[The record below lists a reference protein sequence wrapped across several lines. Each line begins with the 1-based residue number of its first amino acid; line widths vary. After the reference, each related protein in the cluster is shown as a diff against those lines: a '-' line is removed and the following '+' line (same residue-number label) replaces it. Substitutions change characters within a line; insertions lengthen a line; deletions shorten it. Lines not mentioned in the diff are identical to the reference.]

1 MSTTVNSTD
10 SIPGMVLEAL
20 AEAIV
25 EVPEESK
32 ALRSSVTRLGD
43 GQTNPDE

>member
-1 MSTTVNSTD
+1 MSTTMNNTD
-10 SIPGMVLEAL
+10 STPGTVLEEL

>member
-1 MSTTVNSTD
+1 MSTVNSSDGT
-10 SIPGMVLEAL
+10 PGTVLEAL

-25 EVPEESK
+25 EVPEETD
-32 ALRSSVTRLGD
+32 ALRASLTRLGD